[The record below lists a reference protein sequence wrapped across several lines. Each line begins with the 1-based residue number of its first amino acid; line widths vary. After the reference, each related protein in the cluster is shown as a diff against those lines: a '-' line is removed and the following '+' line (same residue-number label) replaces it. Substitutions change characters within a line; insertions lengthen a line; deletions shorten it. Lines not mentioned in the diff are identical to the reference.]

1 MELEHRGHTLKLLET
16 VRTPGALFDAK
27 LAWGAVWIALLLLG
41 REIVLT
47 VYCLCT
53 GFPLSVPWGRL
64 ALHLFFSFAVSLTI
78 YVLQESLSLLF
89 ANQAVALVA
98 GIFGSFVGLFTL
110 FFPPAV
116 QRLVLWSY
124 YGVLALTV
132 QDWNAA
138 TRVTH
143 FYWLEPNWPGLG
155 AAGRLVSPA
164 VGGGAVPLRAK
175 GGLRHGIDARAA
187 GRTAEMPAQS
197 GLAGLPDPPP
207 LPRLPG
213 DDELPEQPQ
222 LLTPGW
228 ENLWSQHTLFSS
240 YFFLP
245 AELAVSAPGSGGWS
259 TRTTI
264 GTAF

>member
-1 MELEHRGHTLKLLET
+1 MRLIGMEFFKCRRRQVPLICLALIAAQLLWMGVSISRMELEEMSDGWKLLLHSLTVIDAVMLPLTVAAIASRSCELEHRGHTLKLLET

-64 ALHLFFSFAVSLTI
+64 ALHLLFSFAVSLTI

-155 AAGRLVSPA
+155 LLAVWFLLLLA
-164 VGGGAVPLRAK
+164 VGR
-175 GGLRHGIDARAA
+175 
-187 GRTAEMPAQS
+187 S
-197 GLAGLPDPPP
+197 
-207 LPRLPG
+207 
-213 DDELPEQPQ
+213 
-222 LLTPGW
+222 
-228 ENLWSQHTLFSS
+228 LFVRK
-240 YFFLP
+240 
-245 AELAVSAPGSGGWS
+245 EV
-259 TRTTI
+259 
-264 GTAF
+264 

>member
-1 MELEHRGHTLKLLET
+1 MRLIGMEFFKCRRRQVPLICLALITAQLLWMGVSISRMELEEMSDGWMLLLHSLTVIDAVMLPLTVAAIASRSCELEHRGHTLKLLET

-53 GFPLSVPWGRL
+53 SFPLSVPWGRL
-64 ALHLFFSFAVSLTI
+64 ALHLLFSFAVSLTI

-132 QDWNAA
+132 QDWNAV

-155 AAGRLVSPA
+155 LLAVWFLLLLA
-164 VGGGAVPLRAK
+164 VGR
-175 GGLRHGIDARAA
+175 
-187 GRTAEMPAQS
+187 S
-197 GLAGLPDPPP
+197 
-207 LPRLPG
+207 
-213 DDELPEQPQ
+213 
-222 LLTPGW
+222 
-228 ENLWSQHTLFSS
+228 LFVRK
-240 YFFLP
+240 
-245 AELAVSAPGSGGWS
+245 EV
-259 TRTTI
+259 
-264 GTAF
+264 